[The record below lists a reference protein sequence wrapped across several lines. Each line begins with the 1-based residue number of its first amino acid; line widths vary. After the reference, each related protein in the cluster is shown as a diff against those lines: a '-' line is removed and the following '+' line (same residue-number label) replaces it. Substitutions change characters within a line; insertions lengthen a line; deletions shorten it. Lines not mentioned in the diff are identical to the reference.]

1 MEALVF
7 ILIVVFSILLG
18 KNENK
23 KKAGA
28 AKPAAKAGS
37 VANARN
43 AAPVKQAASKPVR
56 QAAARRDPALFKRRL
71 EALKQQAEAKLE
83 EVSKALD
90 APPAKPAAAPAA
102 QPVFAQGGSLSD
114 DEGCVGGSMAH
125 EHTEGETRAEHRRHV
140 EELHRREAEETRAT
154 LAAQELAE
162 LNVQRMR
169 RAVVMAEILD
179 KPVALR
185 RGRR

>member
-7 ILIVVFSILLG
+7 ILIVVFSIVLG
-18 KNENK
+18 KNETK

-28 AKPAAKAGS
+28 AKPVTKAKGT
-37 VANARN
+37 
-43 AAPVKQAASKPVR
+43 APSKQAASKPVR
-56 QAAARRDPALFKRRL
+56 QTAARRDSALFKRRL
-71 EALKQQAEAKLE
+71 EALRQQAEAKLE
-83 EVSKALD
+83 EVSKAID
-90 APPAKPAAAPAA
+90 APPAAPAAAPAA

-125 EHTEGETRAEHRRHV
+125 EHTEGETREEHRRHV
-140 EELHRREAEETRAT
+140 DELHRREAEETRAT
-154 LAAQELAE
+154 LAAQELAT

-179 KPVALR
+179 RPVALR
-185 RGRR
+185 RGRK

>member
-7 ILIVVFSILLG
+7 ILIVVFSIVLG
-18 KNENK
+18 RNENK

-28 AKPAAKAGS
+28 AKPAAKAK
-37 VANARN
+37 A

-71 EALKQQAEAKLE
+71 EELRKQAETRLE
-83 EVSKALD
+83 EASRAFD
-90 APPAKPAAAPAA
+90 APQAAPASAPAA
-102 QPVFAQGGSLSD
+102 QSVFAQGGSLSD
-114 DEGCVGGSMAH
+114 EEGCVGGSMAH
-125 EHTEGETRAEHRRHV
+125 EHTEGESHEEHRRHV

-154 LAAQELAE
+154 LAAQELAAM
-162 LNVQRMR
+162 NVQRMR

-185 RGRR
+185 RRGR